1 MDCCNIMIIV
11 ERGKNMFEHVDT
23 QKKTDDFERRIT
35 KIYNKYAEKDIAE
48 EYMELWNGFV
58 ELIQYIQNQNT
69 IDNMSPMEMIKL
81 LKEIG
86 MTETDIK
93 ELFLQQMKVN

>member
-1 MDCCNIMIIV
+1 
-11 ERGKNMFEHVDT
+11 MFENVDT
-23 QKKTDDFERRIT
+23 QKKNDDFEKRIT
-35 KIYNKYAEKDIAE
+35 QIYNKYAGDIAE

-58 ELIQYIQNQNT
+58 DLIQYIQNQNT

-86 MTETDIK
+86 MSDQEIK
-93 ELFLQQMKVN
+93 HLFLQQMKVN

>member
-1 MDCCNIMIIV
+1 
-11 ERGKNMFEHVDT
+11 MFENVDT
-23 QKKTDDFERRIT
+23 QKKNDDFEKRIT
-35 KIYNKYAEKDIAE
+35 QIYNKYAVVDIAE

-58 ELIQYIQNQNT
+58 DLIQYIQNQNT

-86 MTETDIK
+86 MSDLEIK
-93 ELFLQQMKVN
+93 QLFLQQMKVN

>member
-1 MDCCNIMIIV
+1 
-11 ERGKNMFEHVDT
+11 MFENVDT
-23 QKKTDDFERRIT
+23 QKKNDDFEKRIT
-35 KIYNKYAEKDIAE
+35 QIYNKYAGVDIAA

-58 ELIQYIQNQNT
+58 DLIQYIQNQNT

-86 MTETDIK
+86 MSDLEIK
-93 ELFLQQMKVN
+93 QLFLQQMKVN

>member
-1 MDCCNIMIIV
+1 
-11 ERGKNMFEHVDT
+11 MFENVDT
-23 QKKTDDFERRIT
+23 QKTPDDFEKRIT
-35 KIYNKYAEKDIAE
+35 LIYNKDAGVDIAE

-58 ELIQYIQNQNT
+58 DLIQYIQNQNT

-86 MTETDIK
+86 MSDQEIK
-93 ELFLQQMKVN
+93 HLFLQQMKVN

>member
-1 MDCCNIMIIV
+1 
-11 ERGKNMFEHVDT
+11 MFENVDT
-23 QKKTDDFERRIT
+23 QKKNDDFEKRIT
-35 KIYNKYAEKDIAE
+35 QIYNKYARVDIAE

-58 ELIQYIQNQNT
+58 DLIQYIQNQNT

-86 MTETDIK
+86 MSDLEIK
-93 ELFLQQMKVN
+93 QLFLQQMKVN

>member
-1 MDCCNIMIIV
+1 MDCCNTMIIV

-69 IDNMSPMEMIKL
+69 IRKYSKADSNQRKCEKTCFAKTKFRRACL
-81 LKEIG
+81 GNLK
-86 MTETDIK
+86 
-93 ELFLQQMKVN
+93 

>member
-1 MDCCNIMIIV
+1 MMIIV

>member
-1 MDCCNIMIIV
+1 MIIV

-35 KIYNKYAEKDIAE
+35 KIYNKYAEKAIAE

-69 IDNMSPMEMIKL
+69 IDNMSPMEMITL

>member
-1 MDCCNIMIIV
+1 
-11 ERGKNMFEHVDT
+11 MFENVDT
-23 QKKTDDFERRIT
+23 QKKNDDFEKRIT
-35 KIYNKYAEKDIAE
+35 QIYNKYVGVDIAE

-58 ELIQYIQNQNT
+58 DLIQYIQNQNT

-86 MTETDIK
+86 MSDQEIK
-93 ELFLQQMKVN
+93 QLFLQQMKVN